1 MNSININ
8 HFQFY
13 TNSSR
18 QYNKSNKIPNL
29 FCDIRITLSYWNL
42 TSSIQG
48 RKKLQAYFT
57 HKIYIKILNKISANW
72 IQQCIKSDNP
82 YVYKAFITGT
92 EVEFDVRKSINVVPS
107 MNRLKDKNQMIVS
120 RN

>member
-29 FCDIRITLSYWNL
+29 FCDIRIT
-42 TSSIQG
+42 
-48 RKKLQAYFT
+48 F
-57 HKIYIKILNKISANW
+57 ILKPNKINSR
-72 IQQCIKSDNP
+72 QK
-82 YVYKAFITGT
+82 KITSL
-92 EVEFDVRKSINVVPS
+92 FYS
-107 MNRLKDKNQMIVS
+107 
-120 RN
+120 